1 MSMEVD
7 TKVVELAFEN
17 QNFEAGAVQSMK
29 TLDELSKKIDSLE
42 GVGKGIEQLNAGMK
56 EQKNLLEGMKKPLD
70 DLKKRF
76 SFIGEWGRKLQ
87 NQVVSTVGTT
97 FNDFVMD
104 PISSGMS
111 EYELKMKNILG
122 ILNNSAKDGYGLKN
136 VNEVLDELNHYADK
150 TIYSFRDM
158 TDAVNRFV
166 NAGVDLYQSKDA
178 VQGISNMAAY
188 MNASKEQASSAMLNF
203 SQALSSGYMQ
213 LVDWKSIINAGMA
226 GPAIEDLFVDMARL
240 KGTDLLKGNPHAGK
254 DEGMTIDELIDKY
267 GSFKDT
273 LKTGWLDAEMMMNG
287 FQIFSG
293 ALTEEQLRAMGYTET
308 EIADLIELGKTAND
322 AATKV
327 RNATDLVDTL
337 KEAVQSGWTD
347 SWEIIIGDLDEATE
361 LFTGIS
367 NKLGGYFDKDAKWR
381 AIALTNWKNLGGR
394 DTVIQAANN
403 LIDSYT
409 KIATAFK
416 GTLSEIIF
424 GTDDPEGVGFVL
436 NQISKKFLKFT
447 EDLDHWFNDDV
458 LFGADGAKFSRLE
471 AFQEILEGTGIII
484 QETIGKIEGLAA
496 ALWNGF
502 SIGNVNIGLGSMFDW
517 LITKGA
523 ALGDILNQL
532 VYGNGYEERFG
543 TWDWFKILFGYSTKE
558 KPDMSNI
565 KTMEDAQKA
574 LDKLDGFDALVVNS
588 IIKLDTVSK
597 QWKAKWTEFKE
608 GMGTATN
615 VLGEV
620 WGKVT
625 ARWPEV
631 WKATKENMGQSF
643 QNLLLSIFPKAK
655 AEDAA
660 VQAEG
665 ESWAHSMGTK
675 LGTFFTTIGTKL
687 SEFVDTA
694 FNWISDPKTGEK
706 ISAGVDNITKFIT
719 EIPSKWES
727 AKQGWEG
734 IINFFKGIFKSDGGE
749 RGESWF
755 SKLLDLVI
763 PKAGAESADDLT
775 EGVELIGKVGSLD
788 TVVDKAVEVVEKLTT
803 PQEVPEGSKSML
815 DVLGDFFSKF
825 DDWMENFDPNKVIR
839 FIDTKLL
846 PIVQSIGSIYLA
858 FSGGKMMR
866 KFGEAAE
873 DWGNVGESVV
883 GALDAFKDVKWI
895 EAMKAIGENGLAGV
909 AEAIKT
915 LKGDNEDGDDDPTWF
930 DNLLTGLQRIGI
942 LAIEIAATMYILG
955 KTDASKL
962 QAMLVPMSE
971 VLTVIATFLGGM
983 AAINTAAPVA
993 SSLSAGTLLGL
1004 AGAVGILVW
1013 AVGELEKLTSVNSS
1027 ATMEAVGEV
1036 IALLFGESG
1045 AMVLFSKMATPG
1057 VSFAGVAITAIAM
1070 AVATKLLVGAVA
1082 SMEALVAK
1090 DPKSTLLAYVE
1101 VLGLLGTQGVVVA
1114 AIGGV
1119 TASLGAFVGAGIASI
1134 LISWSVG
1141 LLIGCIEK
1149 LATVNEAHDNAEEA
1163 WWGVA
1168 ALFGEAG
1175 GIMVAIAAVTNAG
1188 AAFAGIGVAA
1198 IGIAIGTWILTAAID
1213 NMTHIIDDNKSQTV
1227 IQAFEL
1233 VSGLFGAE
1241 GAMLVALSYVTNAAA
1256 PFLGMGVAAAG
1267 ISFGVWMLSNSL
1279 NNMAKFA
1286 QSGYNFGEITSAFL
1300 AVGGLLVGEGAV
1312 IWAMKG
1318 ISASAGTMIGA
1329 GVACVLVSFAVDKLT
1344 GVVKKMD
1351 ELNQKYGADH
1361 NWTGIT
1367 QTLTMLASESGAI
1380 ALIGAVM
1387 GLCGTH
1393 FLAMAGSSLAMGALS
1408 ATVDALAGVVGKLD
1422 QLIIEDGADTVQA
1435 SVGYLVN
1442 IIGTETTGI
1451 VGIALA
1457 CKLLNGITVIEA
1469 AKMAGI
1475 MAMITAVAVGIPTLA
1490 GAIDEISNGGFT
1502 NLLDK
1507 GIDISTK
1514 VGQFYGSL
1522 VGGIAGGFQGAQAEA
1537 AADGMN
1543 AAADVWNDTFDKLGS
1558 AFEQLSGHEY
1568 DTEQV
1573 TNAITCMA
1581 ELNKASQGLQAVDT
1595 SWFMAM
1601 TGESGIRDWLNA
1613 MIGDD
1618 QNVGIVGLM
1627 QVLGDQIKGAKI
1639 TNWEDIKATIGQTK
1653 TLMESFKGELP
1664 AIDAGWFTLFTGD
1677 HSLNTLMRSLA
1688 DEDSGLVPLIKKFD
1702 SQLHSGGNI
1711 DWTAVSSAT
1720 TVFSDLTHALQP
1732 LGDASYTYNDA
1743 DYLVEIINS
1752 LASADFKGLSDAVA
1766 TAGTE
1771 ANLSFQTAF
1780 LDAISNALELFGGQ
1794 LPTFQQIANDMITTM
1809 TDTLSQGGNAIGTSL
1824 MIIASDISSFY
1835 GPFYQAGAYIAEG
1848 LVGGIESMSGSAYS
1862 AGWGLSESALAGIED
1877 RARIASP
1884 SKETIEDGAFI
1895 GEGLSL
1901 GIVSKLYEIYA
1912 AGKKAAEAAVN
1923 GVDSINAP
1931 TITPVVDAKDAK
1943 VDAATLSAWFADNV
1957 KIRADS
1963 IGNIVN
1969 KYRDS
1974 KVTID
1979 ENLSVKN
1986 NQQLNTLG
1994 EGLEDLSRKLDNM
2007 TIVLDSGELVGAI
2020 GEKVDST
2027 LGSLIYAKN
2036 RGG

>member
-29 TLDELSKKIDSLE
+29 TLDALSKKLDSLE
-42 GVGKGIEQLNAGMK
+42 GVGKGIEQLNAGMR
-56 EQKNLLEGMKKPLD
+56 EQRNLLEGMKKPLD
-70 DLKKRF
+70 DLKHRF

-97 FNDFVMD
+97 FNGFVME
-104 PISSGMS
+104 PITSGMD
-111 EYELKMKNILG
+111 EYELKIKNILG
-122 ILNNSAKDGYGLKN
+122 ILNNSSKDGYGLAN
-136 VNEVLDELNHYADK
+136 VNEVLDDLNHYADK

-158 TDAVNRFV
+158 TDSVNRFV
-166 NAGVDLYQSKDA
+166 NAGVDLYKSEEA
-178 VQGISNMAAY
+178 VKGISNMAAY
-188 MNASKEQASSAMLNF
+188 MNAGKEKASSAMLNF
-203 SQALSSGYMQ
+203 SQALSTGYMQ
-213 LVDWKSIINAGMA
+213 LIDWKSIINAGMA
-226 GPAIEDLFVDMARL
+226 GPAVEDVFIGLARL

-254 DEGMTIDELIDKY
+254 DEGLTIDELISKY

-273 LKTGWLDAEMMMNG
+273 LKSGWLDAETMMNG

-293 ALTEEQLRAMGYTET
+293 ALTDEQLRAMGYTET

-322 AATKV
+322 AATKI
-327 RNATDLVDTL
+327 RSASDLIGTL
-337 KEAVQSGWTD
+337 KENVQSGWTD

-367 NKLGGYFDKDAKWR
+367 NKLGGYFDKDATWR
-381 AIALTNWKNLGGR
+381 KIALTNWKNLGGR

-436 NQISKKFLKFT
+436 NQMSNKFLKFT

-458 LFGADGAKFSRLE
+458 LFGAEGAKFSRLE
-471 AFQEILEGTGIII
+471 AFQEILEGVGIVV
-484 QETIGKIEGLAA
+484 QETSGKIQGLAS

-502 SIGNVNIGLGSMFDW
+502 NIGNVNIGVGSVFDW

-523 ALGDILNQL
+523 ALSDIIQQFT
-532 VYGNGYEERFG
+532 YGNGYEDRFG
-543 TWDWFKILFGYSTKE
+543 VWDWYKILFGYSTKE

-565 KTMEDAQKA
+565 KTMEDAEKA
-574 LDKLDGFDALVVNS
+574 LDKLEGFDALVVSS

-608 GMGTATN
+608 GMGTASN

-655 AEDAA
+655 AEDAT
-660 VQAEG
+660 VKAEG
-665 ESWAHSMGTK
+665 ESWAHSMGSK

-687 SEFVDTA
+687 SEFVDTT
-694 FNWISDPKTGEK
+694 FDWISDPKTGEK
-706 ISAGVDNITKFIT
+706 ISAGVDRITNFIT

-727 AKQGWEG
+727 AKAGWDG
-734 IINFFKGIFKSDGGE
+734 IINFFKGVFESVGEKGG
-749 RGESWF
+749 SWF
-755 SKLLDLVI
+755 SKLIDLII
-763 PKAGAESADDLT
+763 PKAGAESADGLT
-775 EGVELIGKVGSLD
+775 EGIDLIDKVGGLT
-788 TVVDKAVEVVEKLTT
+788 TVVDKAVDVVEKLTT
-803 PQEVPEGSKSML
+803 PQEIPEGSKSMM
-815 DVLGDFFSKF
+815 DVLGEFFGQF
-825 DDWMENFDPNKVIR
+825 DDWMENFDPNKFIR
-839 FIDTKLL
+839 FVDNKLL
-846 PIVQSIGSIYLA
+846 PIIQSIGSIYLA
-858 FSGGKMMR
+858 FSGGTMMR
-866 KFGEAAE
+866 KFGNAAE
-873 DWGNVGESVV
+873 DWGNVGEMVV
-883 GALDAFKDVKWI
+883 GTLDTFKNVKWI
-895 EAMKAIGENGLAGV
+895 DAMKAIGENGLAGV

-915 LKGDNEDGDDDPTWF
+915 LRNENEDGRADPTWF
-930 DNLLTGLQRIGI
+930 DNLVRSLQRIGI

-962 QAMLVPMSE
+962 QDMLLPMTE

-983 AAINTAAPVA
+983 AAINSAAPVA

-1004 AGAVGILVW
+1004 AGSVGILVW
-1013 AVGELEKLTSVNSS
+1013 AVGELEKLTSVNAS

-1036 IALLFGESG
+1036 IALLFGETG
-1045 AMVLFSKMATPG
+1045 AMVLFTKMANPG

-1082 SMEALVAK
+1082 SMEALVAQ
-1090 DPKSTLLAYVE
+1090 DPQSTLIAYAE

-1114 AIGGV
+1114 ALGGV
-1119 TASLGAFVGAGIASI
+1119 TASVGAFIGAGLASI
-1134 LISWSVG
+1134 LISASVG

-1149 LATVNEAHDNAEEA
+1149 LATVNEAHDSAEEA
-1163 WWGVA
+1163 WLGVA

-1175 GIMVAIAAVTNAG
+1175 GLMVALAAVTKAG
-1188 AAFAGIGVAA
+1188 ASFAGIGVAA
-1198 IGIAIGTWILTAAID
+1198 IGMAIGTWILTATID
-1213 NMTHIIDDNKSQTV
+1213 NMTHILDDNTYATV
-1227 IQAFEL
+1227 VQAFSL
-1233 VSGLFGAE
+1233 VAGLFGAE
-1241 GAMLVALSYVTNAAA
+1241 GAMLVALSSVTNAAA

-1267 ISFGVWMLSNSL
+1267 ISFGVFMLSNSL

-1286 QSGYNFGEITSAFL
+1286 QSGYDFGEITSAFL
-1300 AVGGLLVGEGAV
+1300 AVGALLVGEGAV

-1329 GVACVLVSFAVDKLT
+1329 GVACMLISFAVDKLT
-1344 GVVKKMD
+1344 GVVEKMD
-1351 ELNQKYGADH
+1351 GLNQKYGADH

-1367 QTLTMLASESGAI
+1367 QTLSMLASETGAI

-1393 FLAMAGSSLAMGALS
+1393 FLALAGSSLAMGALS
-1408 ATVDALAGVVGKLD
+1408 ATVDALAGVVGKMD
-1422 QLIIEDGADTVQA
+1422 QLIIEDGADTVQS

-1442 IIGTETTGI
+1442 IIGSETTGI

-1457 CKLLNGITVIEA
+1457 CKLLNGVTIIEA
-1469 AKMAGI
+1469 GKMAGI

-1490 GAIDEISNGGFT
+1490 GAINEISNGGFT
-1502 NLLDK
+1502 NLLDQ
-1507 GIDISTK
+1507 GIDVATK
-1514 VGQFYGSL
+1514 TGQFFGSL
-1522 VGGIAGGFQGAQAEA
+1522 VGGMAGGFQGAEAEA
-1537 AADGMN
+1537 SASGMN

-1558 AFEQLSGHEY
+1558 AFEKLSGHTY
-1568 DTEQV
+1568 DTKQV
-1573 TNAITCMA
+1573 TAAIECMA
-1581 ELNKASQGLQAVDT
+1581 ALNKASQGLQAVDT

-1618 QNVGIVGLM
+1618 QNRGIVGLM
-1627 QVLGDQIKGAKI
+1627 QTLGDQIKGAKI
-1639 TNWEDIKATIGQTK
+1639 DNWDDIKTTIGQTK
-1653 TLMESFKGELP
+1653 TLMESFQGDMPEVN
-1664 AIDAGWFTLFTGD
+1664 AGWFTMFTGD
-1677 HSLNTLMRSLA
+1677 HSLTTLIRSLS
-1688 DEDSGLVPLIKKFD
+1688 DEDSGLVPLIQKFNA
-1702 SQLHSGGNI
+1702 QLKSGGDI
-1711 DWTAVSSAT
+1711 DWTAVGSAT
-1720 TVFSDLTHALQP
+1720 TIFSDITHALQP
-1732 LGDASYTYNDA
+1732 LGDASFTYNDA

-1752 LASADFKGLSDAVA
+1752 LAAADFKGLSEAVA
-1766 TAGTE
+1766 SAGTE
-1771 ANLSFQTAF
+1771 ANLSFQTEF
-1780 LDAISNALELFGGQ
+1780 LNAVSNALALFGGQ
-1794 LPTFQQIANDMITTM
+1794 LPVFEQIANDMIMIM
-1809 TDTLSQGGNAIGTSL
+1809 TDTLGQGGASIGNAL
-1824 MIIASDISSFY
+1824 MIIAADISYFY
-1835 GPFYQAGAYIAEG
+1835 GPFYQAGSYIAEG
-1848 LVGGIESMSGSAYS
+1848 LVSGISSMSGSAYA

-1877 RARIASP
+1877 RASIASP
-1884 SKETIEDGAFI
+1884 SKETIKDGAFI

-1901 GIVSKLYEIYA
+1901 GIVSKLYEIYE
-1912 AGKKAAEAAVN
+1912 AGKKAAEAAVD

-1931 TITPVVDAKDAK
+1931 TITPVFDANDAK
-1943 VDAATLSAWFADNV
+1943 VDAATLSSWFADNV

-1986 NQQLNTLG
+1986 NQQLNNLG
-1994 EGLEDLSRKLDNM
+1994 EGLEDLSRRLDNM
-2007 TIVLDSGELVGAI
+2007 TVILDSGELVGAI